1 MVIVCDWI
9 KDQIESVEFVEY
21 NTAIGMNFMNEYDI
35 EDFCRCLVALTSK
48 GFFKIMPT
56 NHNSITKYYKHM
68 FRKIFQNKLLC
79 LMIILQCVSVKIY
92 PTCSTTKNIQGLTQW
107 SLVPLGPNRI

>member
-21 NTAIGMNFMNEYDI
+21 NTAIGMNFINEYDI

-48 GFFKIMPT
+48 GFF
-56 NHNSITKYYKHM
+56 
-68 FRKIFQNKLLC
+68 
-79 LMIILQCVSVKIY
+79 
-92 PTCSTTKNIQGLTQW
+92 
-107 SLVPLGPNRI
+107 